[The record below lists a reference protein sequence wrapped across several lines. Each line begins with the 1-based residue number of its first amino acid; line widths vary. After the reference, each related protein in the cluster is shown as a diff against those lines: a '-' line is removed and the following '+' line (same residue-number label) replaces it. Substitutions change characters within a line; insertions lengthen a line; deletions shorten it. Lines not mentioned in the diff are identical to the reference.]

1 MANNPIISR
10 FRSLS
15 LKNRVVDRIYL
26 IIPYIPWLI
35 GISFYAVVVFALPP
49 APTTDYHDE
58 VRAILD
64 RPVPSH
70 SEHKQRFVTNT
81 IASQYQALKIDSE
94 PPVYSP
100 ALSDAVYAAWQVFW
114 TPNQPFL
121 IDPAL
126 NWTWRRKIIEYQI
139 QCRLALINGRDPTKR
154 LILRTPLP
162 KTEVDRLYLLLSK
175 GVYIWGGAFFQRHG
189 VLYRC
194 YCLGLRVFVF
204 GGAFLEFFYFL
215 FFNDVEVL

>member
-49 APTTDYHDE
+49 APDVDYHDE
-58 VRAILD
+58 IQAILA

-81 IASQYQALKIDSE
+81 IGRQYQALKIDSE
-94 PPVYSP
+94 PPTYSP
-100 ALSDAVYAAWQVFW
+100 ALSDAIYQAWLAFW

-121 IDPAL
+121 IDPAI

-175 GVYIWGGAFFQRHG
+175 GVYI
-189 VLYRC
+189 
-194 YCLGLRVFVF
+194 
-204 GGAFLEFFYFL
+204 
-215 FFNDVEVL
+215 